1 LWLFSVFVRMPS
13 RALRNWQV
21 RGRKVLD
28 EVEAAH
34 AVVGGGRGARAFA
47 RQQIN
52 QAYVVLLSSQFQ
64 RFCRDLYDE
73 SADHLISRP
82 EHAPLNPILR
92 GLLIRG
98 RRLDRGNANPGNIGA
113 DFERLGVS
121 FWNAVRAQSA
131 RNPVRQ
137 RRLEE
142 LNTWRNAIAHH
153 DFRDPAL
160 QGGSRVSLAQ
170 VRRWRSA
177 CNALAVEFD
186 RVMELYLCSFFGV
199 APW

>member
-1 LWLFSVFVRMPS
+1 MSS
-13 RALRNWQV
+13 RALRNWQT
-21 RGRKVLD
+21 RSRKVLD

-82 EHAPLNPILR
+82 EHAPLNPLLR

-98 RRLDRGNANPGNIGA
+98 RRLDRGNANPANIGA

-121 FWNAVRAQSA
+121 FWDAVRRRSGKNAG
-131 RNPVRQ
+131 RQ

-142 LNTWRNAIAHH
+142 LNSWRNAIAHE

-160 QGGSRVSLAQ
+160 GGKDRVSLAQ
-170 VRRWRSA
+170 VRRWRTA

-186 RVMELYLCSFFGV
+186 RVMRLYLGGFFGSD
-199 APW
+199 PW

>member
-1 LWLFSVFVRMPS
+1 MSS
-13 RALRNWQV
+13 RALRNWQT
-21 RGRKVLD
+21 RSRKVLD

-82 EHAPLNPILR
+82 EHAPLNPVLR
-92 GLLIRG
+92 GLLIHG
-98 RRLDRGNANPGNIGA
+98 RRLDRGNPNPSNIGA

-121 FWNAVRAQSA
+121 FWDAVRGRSRQ
-131 RNPVRQ
+131 NPARQ

-153 DFRDPAL
+153 DFRDPLLRGA
-160 QGGSRVSLAQ
+160 SHVRLAQ

-186 RVMELYLCSFFGV
+186 RVMQLYLCSFFG
-199 APW
+199 ADPW

>member
-1 LWLFSVFVRMPS
+1 MPS
-13 RALRNWQV
+13 RALRNWQT
-21 RGRKVLD
+21 RSRKVLD

-34 AVVGGGRGARAFA
+34 AVVGGGRGARGFA

-82 EHAPLNPILR
+82 EHAPLNSLLS

-98 RRLDRGNANPGNIGA
+98 RRLDRGNANPANIGA
-113 DFERLGVS
+113 DFERLGVN
-121 FWNAVRAQSA
+121 FWDAVRTRSRQ
-131 RNPVRQ
+131 NPVRQ

-142 LNTWRNAIAHH
+142 LNTWRNAIAHQ

-160 QGGSRVSLAQ
+160 AAKSRVSLEQ

-186 RVMELYLCSFFGV
+186 RVMKLYLGRFFGSD
-199 APW
+199 PW

>member
-1 LWLFSVFVRMPS
+1 MPS
-13 RALRNWQV
+13 RALRNWQT
-21 RGRKVLD
+21 RSRKVLD

-34 AVVGGGRGARAFA
+34 AVVGGGRGARGFA

-82 EHAPLNPILR
+82 EHAPLNPLLS

-98 RRLDRGNANPGNIGA
+98 RRLDRGNANPANIGA
-113 DFERLGVS
+113 DFERLGVN
-121 FWNAVRAQSA
+121 FWYAVRTRNRQ
-131 RNPVRQ
+131 NPVRQ

-142 LNTWRNAIAHH
+142 LNIWRNAIAHQ

-160 QGGSRVSLAQ
+160 EAGTRVSLAQ

-186 RVMELYLCSFFGV
+186 RVMELYLCGFFGSD
-199 APW
+199 PW

>member
-1 LWLFSVFVRMPS
+1 MVSL
-13 RALRNWQV
+13 ALRNWQT
-21 RGRKVLD
+21 RSRKVLD

-34 AVVGGGRGARAFA
+34 ASVGGRRGARAFA

-73 SADHLISRP
+73 SADYLISRP
-82 EHAPLNPILR
+82 EHAPLNPLLR

-98 RRLDRGNANPGNIGA
+98 RRLDRGNPNPANIGA

-121 FWNAVRAQSA
+121 FWDAVRSRSR
-131 RNPVRQ
+131 RNAVRQ

-142 LNTWRNAIAHH
+142 LNTWRNAVAHQ
-153 DFRDPAL
+153 DFRDAGL
-160 QGGSRVSLAQ
+160 GGRDHVSLAQ
-170 VRRWRSA
+170 VRQWRSA

-186 RVMELYLCSFFGV
+186 RVMELYLSGCSGD

>member
-1 LWLFSVFVRMPS
+1 MSS
-13 RALRNWQV
+13 RALRNWQL
-21 RGRKVLD
+21 RSRKVLD

-34 AVVGGGRGARAFA
+34 AVVGGARGARAFA

-52 QAYVVLLSSQFQ
+52 QAYVVLLSSHFQ

-82 EHAPLNPILR
+82 EHAPLNPLLR

-98 RRLDRGNANPGNIGA
+98 RRLDRGNANPANIGA

-121 FWNAVRAQSA
+121 FWDAVRARSHK
-131 RNPVRQ
+131 NSVRQ

-160 QGGSRVSLAQ
+160 GGKDRISLAQ
-170 VRRWRSA
+170 VRRWRTA

-186 RVMELYLCSFFGV
+186 RVMRLYLCGFFGSD
-199 APW
+199 PW